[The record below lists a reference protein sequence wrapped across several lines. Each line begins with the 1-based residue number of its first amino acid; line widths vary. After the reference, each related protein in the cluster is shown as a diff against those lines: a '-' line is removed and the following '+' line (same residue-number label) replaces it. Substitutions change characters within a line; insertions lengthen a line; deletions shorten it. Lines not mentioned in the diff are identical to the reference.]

1 MAQISAKYESLFI
14 LRPDLTEEQTAELVQ
29 KFKDLVSQNGTL
41 LNVDEWGKRRLAY
54 LIDDYPEGYYVLMVF
69 ESKPDFPAEL
79 SRIYNITDNV
89 MRGMTTVLPA

>member
-1 MAQISAKYESLFI
+1 MAQITAKYESLYI
-14 LRPDLTEEQTAELVQ
+14 LRPDLTEEQTAELVE

-54 LIDDYPEGYYVLMVF
+54 LIDDYPEGYYVLMTF
-69 ESKPDFPAEL
+69 ECKPDFPAEL
-79 SRIYNITDNV
+79 SRIYNITDSV